1 MTSETINDSKILWE
15 YQHVHH
21 KVSEADCIFVLGS
34 HDIRVAERAAELYL
48 QGMAPI
54 IIFSGGLG
62 NLTEG
67 VWDEPEADKFSKIA
81 IKMGV
86 PSTAI
91 LIENKS
97 TNTGENVRFSYELM
111 KANKLSPKKM
121 ILVQKPYMERRTYAT
136 FKKQWPGS
144 AVEIIVTSPQLSFDQ
159 YPNALISMEDVTN
172 IMVGDLQR
180 IKLYSAKG
188 FQIPQEIPDDVWN
201 AYLKLVEAGFT
212 SNMLSDV

>member
-1 MTSETINDSKILWE
+1 MTTELINYSKILWD
-15 YQHVHH
+15 YQHVNHQLA
-21 KVSEADCIFVLGS
+21 EADCIFVLGS

-48 QGMAPI
+48 QKMAPI

-67 VWDEPEADKFSKIA
+67 VWDEPEADIFSKIA

-86 PSTAI
+86 PKAAI

-111 KANKLSPKKM
+111 KSRKIDPVKM

-144 AVEIIVTSPQLSFDQ
+144 DVDIFVTSPQLSFEQ
-159 YPNALISMEDVTN
+159 YPNDLISVEDVTN
-172 IMVGDLQR
+172 IMVGDIQR
-180 IKLYSAKG
+180 IKLYSSKG
-188 FQIPQEIPDDVWN
+188 FQIPQVIPDDVWN

-212 SNMLSDV
+212 SNMLSE

>member
-1 MTSETINDSKILWE
+1 MTDEIINYSKILWD
-15 YQHVHH
+15 YQHVNHELN
-21 KVSEADCIFVLGS
+21 EADCIFVLGS

-48 QGMAPI
+48 KKMAPV

-67 VWDEPEADKFSKIA
+67 VWDEPEADIFSKIA
-81 IKMGV
+81 INMGV
-86 PSTAI
+86 PKEAI

-111 KANKLSPKKM
+111 KINNVSPKKM

-136 FKKQWPGS
+136 FKKQWPGD
-144 AVEIIVTSPQLSFDQ
+144 AVEIFVTSPQLSFDQ
-159 YPNALISMEDVTN
+159 YPNDLISMEDVTN

-188 FQIPQEIPDDVWN
+188 FQIPQEIPDHVWN
-201 AYLKLVEAGFT
+201 AYLKLVEAGYT
-212 SNMLSDV
+212 SNMLSE